1 MKATNLLKR
10 QHRQAERLFR
20 QLQRSKDEGE
30 RMELVTQLAT
40 ALAAH
45 MVIEEQI
52 FYPAAQQV
60 LSGKKALMG
69 ETAYLEHMT
78 AKAALQNVVGD
89 GPMSFEARLK
99 VLKELV
105 LHHVEEEEEA
115 LFPELES
122 LIDDAQMKALGAQ
135 MQETFE
141 QMEALGHE
149 GIMAQEMQAQTMEGG
164 STAEA
169 TSSDQE
175 DGDGEAAGSKSRA
188 NGAKR
193 GTSKASGRSQAR
205 A

>member
-20 QLQRSKDEGE
+20 QIQRSKDESE
-30 RMELVTQLAT
+30 RVELVSELAT
-40 ALAAH
+40 ALSAH
-45 MVIEEQI
+45 MAIEEQI

-69 ETAYLEHMT
+69 ETAYLEHMN
-78 AKAALQNVVGD
+78 AKTALQNLLGE

-105 LHHVEEEEEA
+105 EHHVKEEEEQ
-115 LFPELES
+115 LFPELEA
-122 LIDDAQMKALGAQ
+122 LIDETEMKSMGTR

-141 QMEALGHE
+141 QMEVLGHE
-149 GIMAQEMQAQTMEGG
+149 EIMAQDMQLMAGRAEGG
-164 STAEA
+164 SKATA
-169 TSSDQE
+169 TS
-175 DGDGEAAGSKSRA
+175 AGQNGGGTKARA
-188 NGAKR
+188 NGAKTTR
-193 GTSKASGRSQAR
+193 STGRAQAR

>member
-10 QHRQAERLFR
+10 QHRQAERLFK
-20 QLQRSKDEGE
+20 QIQRSKDEGE

-60 LSGKKALMG
+60 LSGKKALLG
-69 ETAYLEHMT
+69 ETAYLEHMN
-78 AKAALQNVVGD
+78 AKAALQTVVGP

-105 LHHVEEEEEA
+105 EHHVEEEEQQM
-115 LFPELES
+115 FPELES
-122 LIDDAQMKALGAQ
+122 LIDDAQMKALGLQ
-135 MQETFE
+135 MQQTFE

-149 GIMAQEMQAQTMEGG
+149 GIMAQEMQAQSKEAGSME
-164 STAEA
+164 EA
-169 TSSDQE
+169 TSSGQ
-175 DGDGEAAGSKSRA
+175 DGDGAAAGSKSRA